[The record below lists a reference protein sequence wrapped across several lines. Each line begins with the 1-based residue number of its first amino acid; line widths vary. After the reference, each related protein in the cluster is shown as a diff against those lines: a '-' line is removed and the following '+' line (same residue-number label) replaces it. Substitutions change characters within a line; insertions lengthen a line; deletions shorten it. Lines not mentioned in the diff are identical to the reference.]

1 VAPQSVI
8 KDSGADILRLWVAAS
23 DYSDDLRI
31 GPEILKTFVETYRKL
46 RNTVRFLLGNL
57 AGYNPA
63 TDAVAMA
70 DLHPL
75 DAYALSRLQS
85 LIADVTAA
93 YDEYAFYKATQA
105 VLNYCNVELSAFYL
119 DVLKDRL
126 YTELPDSPLRRSSQT
141 VLWEI
146 CSALCRMMTPILSHT
161 CEEIWHH
168 LPGTS
173 DIAISPHL
181 ADFPVADPAKVNA
194 DVEALFGTIL
204 QVRDAFNASMET
216 IRAEGG
222 ITKSAEAWATVTAPL
237 DAAQI
242 DVLREALIVAKL
254 DLTTGPEIS
263 VTVQAAPGQK
273 CMRSWFIREDVGADP
288 EHPTLSIPQALIV
301 RELIR
306 RGAVALETEA

>member
-1 VAPQSVI
+1 VA
-8 KDSGADILRLWVAAS
+8 
-23 DYSDDLRI
+23 
-31 GPEILKTFVETYRKL
+31 E
-46 RNTVRFLLGNL
+46 
-57 AGYNPA
+57 
-63 TDAVAMA
+63 
-70 DLHPL
+70 LHPL

-85 LIADVTAA
+85 LITDVTAA

-161 CEEIWHH
+161 CEEIWQH
-168 LPGTS
+168 LPGTA
-173 DIAISPHL
+173 DIAISPQL

-216 IRAEGG
+216 VRAEGG

-237 DAAQI
+237 DAAHI

-254 DLTTGPEIS
+254 DLTTGSEIS
-263 VTVQAAPGQK
+263 VSVQASPGQK
-273 CMRSWFIREDVGADP
+273 CMRSWFIREDVGTDP